1 MPTLKRCVRYLQT
14 VRDVSLPS
22 AQVKPCLS
30 APELVTDR
38 TKAWKAIFKSQ
49 VFFVKIA
56 NCKVCKLRRVYIV
69 QSVVGESKQQLQQV
83 VSGTKLKTVKNLSN
97 V

>member
-1 MPTLKRCVRYLQT
+1 MPTLMRCVRYFQT

-38 TKAWKAIFKSQ
+38 TKAWKAIFISQ
-49 VFFVKIA
+49 VFFVKTRSA
-56 NCKVCKLRRVYIV
+56 KFVN
-69 QSVVGESKQQLQQV
+69 
-83 VSGTKLKTVKNLSN
+83 
-97 V
+97 